1 LPRRANILPAGN
13 PQRASGGDGLLRLL
27 LVEDHV
33 GFRGALAMVLN
44 LQPGME
50 VVAEC
55 GSLSECR
62 ALEGLENVDVAL
74 VDLNLPD
81 GEGTEF
87 ITVLRGAN
95 PVVRVLML
103 SASIEAGL
111 RERAAA
117 AGADGVLDKMTP
129 LPQLASEV
137 RHVAGVGGA

>member
-1 LPRRANILPAGN
+1 M
-13 PQRASGGDGLLRLL
+13 LRLL
-27 LVEDHV
+27 LVEDHAA
-33 GFRGALAMVLN
+33 FRGALAMVLN

-62 ALEGLENVDVAL
+62 AFEGLGSVDVAL

-81 GEGTEF
+81 GAGTEL
-87 ITVLRGAN
+87 VAALRGAN
-95 PVVRVLML
+95 PEVRVLML

-111 RERAAA
+111 PGRAAE

-129 LPQLASEV
+129 LKELASEV
-137 RHVAGVGGA
+137 RRVAGVGQV

>member
-1 LPRRANILPAGN
+1 
-13 PQRASGGDGLLRLL
+13 
-27 LVEDHV
+27 
-33 GFRGALAMVLN
+33 
-44 LQPGME
+44 ME

-62 ALEGLENVDVAL
+62 ALEGLGAVDVAL
-74 VDLNLPD
+74 MDLNLPD
-81 GEGTEF
+81 GEGTEL
-87 ITVLRGAN
+87 IAVLRGAN